1 VQSRV
6 DGNPIGAEPRGTFT
20 RQSRVDGSPIDAE
33 APRSFARRNCAE
45 ENPTGAQS
53 LGKFTRPQSRW
64 VIAQPEKLNAD
75 ESGITWSEICGSECI
90 ARLLFRKGFRCPEDV
105 NAFLRP
111 RLSSLSDPFL
121 LPQMHAAVAHILEA
135 LNGRERIVLFGDYDV
150 DGVTSLALLA
160 EVLRAYGSAP
170 ELFLPLRMEE
180 GYGLSPESVERC
192 LAQYRPQLLIAI
204 DCGTSSVKEIAD
216 LRKRGVDVIVLDHHE
231 PKSALPNCIA
241 IVNPKAADCGFEY
254 LCSVGIVFK
263 LCHALLKTA
272 PLPEFDL
279 KSKLDLVAL
288 GTVADIVPLRAENRL
303 LVQRG
308 AIEIGQTS
316 RIGLRKLMQL
326 AGVRP
331 PILPEDIGYRLGP
344 RLNAAGRLSTAE
356 KSLRLLLSDDDG
368 EATMLAAELDRQNRE
383 RQEVEKQIF
392 DSAIEKIED
401 RLDPARDAAIVV
413 GAPGWHQGV
422 LGIVA
427 SRIARRYHRPTI
439 VIGFDENGIGKGS
452 GRSIEGLNLV
462 EALSCCA
469 ERLDKFGGHEM
480 AAGLALQEENFDLF
494 AEAFRKAAREAL
506 SEEALRP
513 CVQLDHELAFTEID
527 INFLRWH
534 EMLQPFGNGNPQPL
548 FLAREVE
555 PVALPRVVNEK
566 HLIFRLRQGNRHRR
580 AVFFDGVT
588 NPLPPTPWDIAF
600 RIRADEYGGE
610 TLVAMQIEAVRQAE
624 RRACE

>member
-6 DGNPIGAEPRGTFT
+6 
-20 RQSRVDGSPIDAE
+20 QGSPIDAE
-33 APRSFARRNCAE
+33 ASRSFTRRNRAQ
-45 ENPTGAQS
+45 ENSTRAQS

-64 VIAQPEKLNAD
+64 VIAQPEELNAD

-90 ARLLFRKGFRCPEDV
+90 ARLLLRKGFRSAEDV

-121 LPQMHAAVAHILEA
+121 LPQMHAAVSRILEA
-135 LNGRERIVLFGDYDV
+135 LNRRERIVLFGDYDV
-150 DGVTSLALLA
+150 DGVTSLTLLA
-160 EVLRAYGSAP
+160 EVLRAYGRAP

-192 LAQYRPQLLIAI
+192 LGQYRPQLLIAI
-204 DCGTSSVKEIAD
+204 DCGTSSANEIAD

-231 PKSALPNCIA
+231 PKSALPDCIA
-241 IVNPKAADCGFEY
+241 IVNPKTTDSGFEY

-279 KSKLDLVAL
+279 KSRLDLVAL
-288 GTVADIVPLRAENRL
+288 GTVADIVPLRAENRV

-326 AGVRP
+326 ASARP

-356 KSLRLLLSDDDG
+356 KALRLLLTDDDG

-392 DSAIEKIED
+392 DSAIEKIEGRVD
-401 RLDPARDAAIVV
+401 AACDAAIVV

-480 AAGLALQEENFDLF
+480 AAGLALRQENFDLF

-506 SEEALRP
+506 SEEALQP
-513 CVQLDHELAFTEID
+513 CVQLDHELAFMEID
-527 INFLRWH
+527 MDLLRWH

-566 HLIFRLRQGNRHRR
+566 HFIFRLRQGNRHRR
-580 AVFFDGVT
+580 AVFFDGVMS
-588 NPLPPTPWDIAF
+588 PLPPTPWDIAF
-600 RIRADEYGGE
+600 RIRADEYDGE

-624 RRACE
+624 RRACEQ

>member
-1 VQSRV
+1 VQHRWILAPPEEL
-6 DGNPIGAEPRGTFT
+6 N
-20 RQSRVDGSPIDAE
+20 GSAI
-33 APRSFARRNCAE
+33 S
-45 ENPTGAQS
+45 
-53 LGKFTRPQSRW
+53 
-64 VIAQPEKLNAD
+64 
-75 ESGITWSEICGSECI
+75 WSQICGPECI
-90 ARLLFRKGFRCPEDV
+90 ARLLLRKGFRCAEDV

-111 RLSSLSDPFL
+111 RLNSLSDPFL
-121 LPQMHAAVAHILEA
+121 LPQMRAAVSRILEA
-135 LNGRERIVLFGDYDV
+135 VNRRERIVLFGDYDV

-160 EVLRAYGSAP
+160 EILRAYGTAP

-192 LAQYRPQLLIAI
+192 LGQYRPQLLIAV

-231 PKSALPNCIA
+231 PKSAIPDCIA
-241 IVNPKAADCGFEY
+241 IVNPKTTDSGFEY

-288 GTVADIVPLRAENRL
+288 GTVADIVPLRGENRV

-308 AIEIGQTS
+308 AVEIAQTS
-316 RIGLRKLMQL
+316 RIGLRKLMQV

-356 KSLRLLLSDDDG
+356 KSLRLLLTDDDG
-368 EATMLAAELDRQNRE
+368 EATMLAAELDQQNRE
-383 RQEVEKQIF
+383 RREVEKQIF
-392 DSAIEKIED
+392 DSAIEKIEG
-401 RLDPARDAAIVV
+401 RLDVARDAAIVV
-413 GAPGWHQGV
+413 GARGWHQGV

-439 VIGFDENGIGKGS
+439 VVGFDENGIGKGS

-480 AAGLALQEENFDLF
+480 AAGLAVREENFDRF
-494 AEAFRKAAREAL
+494 AEAFRKAAREVL
-506 SEEALRP
+506 SEEALQP
-513 CVQLDHELAFTEID
+513 CVRLDHELAFTEID
-527 INFLRWH
+527 IDFLRWH

-555 PVALPRVVNEK
+555 PVALPKIVNEK
-566 HLIFRLRQGNRHRR
+566 HLIFRLRQGNGHRR
-580 AVFFDGVT
+580 AVFFDGMT
-588 NPLPPTPWDIAF
+588 NPLPPPPWDIAF
-600 RIRADEYGGE
+600 RIRADEYDGE

-624 RRACE
+624 RRACKQ

>member
-1 VQSRV
+1 VQHRV
-6 DGNPIGAEPRGTFT
+6 EGEPT
-20 RQSRVDGSPIDAE
+20 SVE
-33 APRSFARRNCAE
+33 APRAPGDKVVEAE
-45 ENPTGAQS
+45 PPKAS
-53 LGKFTRPQSRW
+53 TRQHRW
-64 VIAQPEKLNAD
+64 ILAPPEELNGSAI
-75 ESGITWSEICGSECI
+75 SWGEICGSECI
-90 ARLLFRKGFRCPEDV
+90 ARLLLRKGFRCAEEV
-105 NAFLRP
+105 EAFLRP
-111 RLSSLSDPFL
+111 RLGSLSDPFL
-121 LPQMHAAVAHILEA
+121 LPQMRAAVSRILDA
-135 LNGRERIVLFGDYDV
+135 LQRRERIVLFGDYDV

-160 EVLRAYGSAP
+160 EMLRAYGSAP

-180 GYGLSPESVERC
+180 GYGLSPESIERC
-192 LAQYRPQLLIAI
+192 LGQYRPQLLIAV
-204 DCGTSSVKEIAD
+204 DCGTSSSKEIAD
-216 LRKRGVDVIVLDHHE
+216 LRKRGVDVIVFDHHE
-231 PKSALPNCIA
+231 PKSALPDCIA
-241 IVNPKAADCGFEY
+241 IVNPKTTESGFEY

-263 LCHALLKTA
+263 LCHALLKTR

-279 KSKLDLVAL
+279 RSKLDLVAL
-288 GTVADIVPLRAENRL
+288 GTVADIVPLRAENRI

-308 AIEIGQTS
+308 AIEIAHTS
-316 RIGLRKLMQL
+316 RVGLRKLIQV

-356 KSLRLLLSDDDG
+356 KSLRLLLTDDDS

-392 DSAIEKIED
+392 ELATGKLKERFDATY
-401 RLDPARDAAIVV
+401 DAAIVV
-413 GAPGWHQGV
+413 GARDWHQGV

-462 EALSCCA
+462 EALSRCA

-480 AAGLALQEENFDLF
+480 AAGLALHEENFDLF
-494 AEAFRKAAREAL
+494 ADAFRKAAREVL
-506 SEEALRP
+506 SEEALQP
-513 CVQLDHELAFTEID
+513 CVRLDHELAFTEID
-527 INFLRWH
+527 MDFLRWH
-534 EMLQPFGNGNPQPL
+534 EMLQPFGNGNTQPL

-580 AVFFDGVT
+580 AVFFDGVA

-600 RIRADEYGGE
+600 RIRADEYEGE
-610 TLVAMQIEAVRQAE
+610 TLIGVQIEAVRQAE
-624 RRACE
+624 RHACEH